1 MVHFHLC
8 HEHHDY
14 DDHHHGY
21 DHGHEYIM
29 KDQDR
34 YWMIINN
41 GIITHILSRFLV
53 GF

>member
-14 DDHHHGY
+14 DHHHHDY

-41 GIITHILSRFLV
+41 SIISRTLSRF
-53 GF
+53 